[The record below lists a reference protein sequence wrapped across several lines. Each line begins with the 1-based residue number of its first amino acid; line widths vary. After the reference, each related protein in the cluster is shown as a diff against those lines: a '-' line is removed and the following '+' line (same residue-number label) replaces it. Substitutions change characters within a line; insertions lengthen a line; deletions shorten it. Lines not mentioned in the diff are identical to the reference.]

1 MKIRKMTREDI
12 VSVVGVDGDA
22 FSDAWR
28 EAAFREE
35 IEKDYSH
42 YFVCEIDGEIA
53 GYAGIW
59 CIYETAELIRIAT
72 APEFQHR
79 GIANMLMQEIL
90 SCAKSCGC
98 ERMMLEVRKSN
109 TPAQALYKKFGFDE
123 ISVRKGYYNGED
135 AIIMEMKA
143 AALIH

>member
-1 MKIRKMTREDI
+1 MIVRKMAEADI
-12 VSVVGVDGDA
+12 ASVVGVDSAA
-22 FSDAWR
+22 FSDAWK
-28 EAAFREE
+28 EDSFREE

-42 YFVCEIDGEIA
+42 YFVCECDGEVA

-72 APEFQHR
+72 APKFR
-79 GIANMLMQEIL
+79 KKGIANMLMQEIL
-90 SCAKSCGC
+90 SCAKDCGC

-123 ISVRKGYYNGED
+123 INVRKGYYNGED
-135 AIIMEMKA
+135 A
-143 AALIH
+143 LILEAKL

>member
-1 MKIRKMTREDI
+1 MIIRKMTREDI
-12 VSVVGVDGDA
+12 DAVVGVDNAA
-22 FSDAWR
+22 FSDTWK
-28 EAAFREE
+28 EATFCEE

-42 YFVCEIDGEIA
+42 YFVCESDGEII

-72 APEFQHR
+72 VPKFRKR
-79 GIANMLMQEIL
+79 GIAKELMHKVLE
-90 SCAKSCGC
+90 CAKTSGC

-109 TPAQALYKKFGFDE
+109 IPAQELYKKFRFDE

-135 AIIMEMKA
+135 A
-143 AALIH
+143 LILEAKV

>member
-1 MKIRKMTREDI
+1 MTVRKMTEEDI
-12 VSVVGVDGDA
+12 ASVVAVDNKA
-22 FSDAWR
+22 FPDAWK
-28 EAAFREE
+28 EASFREE

-42 YFVCEIDGEIA
+42 YFVCERDGEIA

-72 APEFQHR
+72 APKFQKK

-90 SCAKSCGC
+90 SCARDSGC
-98 ERMMLEVRKSN
+98 ERMMLEVRRSN
-109 TPAQALYKKFGFDE
+109 APAQALYKKFGFGE

-135 AIIMEMKA
+135 ASIMESK
-143 AALIH
+143 L

>member
-1 MKIRKMTREDI
+1 MIVREMTEADI
-12 VSVVGVDGDA
+12 ASVVGVDSA
-22 FSDAWR
+22 TFSDAWK
-28 EAAFREE
+28 ETAFREE

-42 YFVCEIDGEIA
+42 YFVCEIDGEIV

-72 APEFQHR
+72 APDFQQK

-98 ERMMLEVRKSN
+98 ERMMLEVRRSN
-109 TPAQALYKKFGFDE
+109 IPAQVLYKKFGFDE

-135 AIIMEMKA
+135 A
-143 AALIH
+143 LILEAKL

>member
-12 VSVVGVDGDA
+12 VSVVEVDSSA
-22 FSDAWR
+22 FSDGWK
-28 EAAFREE
+28 ETAFREE

-42 YFVCEIDGEIA
+42 YFVCETDGKIA

-72 APEFQHR
+72 APDFQHR
-79 GIANMLMQEIL
+79 GIAKMLMQKIL
-90 SCAKSCGC
+90 SCAKDCGC

-109 TPAQALYKKFGFDE
+109 TPAQELYKKFGFNE

-135 AIIMEMKA
+135 A
-143 AALIH
+143 LILEAKL